1 MALIP
6 YVDPAD
12 VDGRAAELLAEDADY
27 YGRPSLF
34 ARAMATN
41 PRVFEVRNEYHREL
55 VREGDL
61 AGRIAELAYLAVSV
75 ANECDYCTASHGETL
90 VETAGGDP
98 DEVVAV
104 RSGDL
109 DRFEPRERAAIDFA
123 TAVATDPKRIDADD
137 LEALRAVG
145 FEDDDI
151 VELLTVCTAA
161 VAANTFADAL
171 GIDPADRPEPFVGT
185 ERTED

>member
-12 VDGRAAELLAEDADY
+12 VDGRAAELLDEDADY

-41 PRVFEVRNEYHREL
+41 PRVFAVRNDYHREL

-61 AGRIAELAYLAVSV
+61 AGRTAELAYLAVSV

-98 DEVVAV
+98 DEVAAV
-104 RSGDL
+104 RAGDL
-109 DRFEPRERAAIDFA
+109 DGFEPRERAVIAFA
-123 TAVATDPKRIDADD
+123 TAVATDPKRIDGDD
-137 LEALRAVG
+137 LDNLRDVG
-145 FEDDDI
+145 FDDAGI
-151 VELLTVCTAA
+151 VELLTVSTAA

-171 GIDPADRPEPFVGT
+171 GIDPTDRPEPFVGADLA
-185 ERTED
+185 ED